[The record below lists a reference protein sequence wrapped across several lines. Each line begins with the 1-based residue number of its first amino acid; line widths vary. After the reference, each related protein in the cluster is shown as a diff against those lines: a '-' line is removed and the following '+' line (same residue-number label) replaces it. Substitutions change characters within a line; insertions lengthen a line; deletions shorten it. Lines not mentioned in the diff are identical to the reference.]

1 MEEVRFYCE
10 CPRCSV
16 HNIKTK
22 DLAYNLKTFR
32 NAEFVFSEKFTPEM
46 LFDRLKDGVAKLN
59 SKYKGREI
67 EVTMMRF
74 GGTISYDFKDN
85 PNSDAY
91 LGGLTLMPI
100 VTTIYNINK
109 FNVK

>member
-74 GGTISYDFKDN
+74 GGTITYSFKDDT
-85 PNSDAY
+85 NSDAS
-91 LGGLTLMPI
+91 LGSMSLHPI
-100 VTTIYNINK
+100 ATTIYNIN
-109 FNVK
+109 NV

>member
-46 LFDRLKDGVAKLN
+46 LFDRLKDGVAQKAV
-59 SKYKGREI
+59 KR
-67 EVTMMRF
+67 
-74 GGTISYDFKDN
+74 
-85 PNSDAY
+85 
-91 LGGLTLMPI
+91 
-100 VTTIYNINK
+100 
-109 FNVK
+109 NVV